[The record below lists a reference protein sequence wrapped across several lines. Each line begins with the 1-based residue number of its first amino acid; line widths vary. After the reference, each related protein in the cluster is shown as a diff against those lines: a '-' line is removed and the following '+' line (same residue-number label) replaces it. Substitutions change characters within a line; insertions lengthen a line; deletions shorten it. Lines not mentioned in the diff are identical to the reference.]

1 MQYKK
6 LQGGQIHV
14 IPLGGL

>member
-6 LQGGQIHV
+6 LKGGQIHK
-14 IPLGGL
+14 IKYH

>member
-6 LQGGQIHV
+6 LQGGHIRKKQYH
-14 IPLGGL
+14 

>member
-6 LQGGQIHV
+6 LKGGQIHK
-14 IPLGGL
+14 ISYH